1 MKLDPGAFLDGKS
14 LEQAT
19 LRKVHGLN
27 VVAVQRKGEMIANP
41 EAGFV
46 LQAGDVVYVFAEQSQ
61 VVAKGYLFTVDE
73 ANGKGRGKEGQGL

>member
-1 MKLDPGAFLDGKS
+1 
-14 LEQAT
+14 
-19 LRKVHGLN
+19 
-27 VVAVQRKGEMIANP
+27 
-41 EAGFV
+41 V